1 MEVQYSIV
9 ERNRTIRQ
17 RFALYLFLLALEY
30 YEHYLTLMD
39 EKGAIY

>member
-9 ERNRTIRQ
+9 ERNRAIRQ
-17 RFALYLFLLALEY
+17 RFELYLFLLALEY

-39 EKGAIY
+39 EKGATY